1 MEAIAPLLLA
11 QAQAA
16 EDLGRQLE
24 VSVCVCVCMFMK
36 RGERTEGVDE
46 LGGIE
51 RGRERERERA
61 RDSVRHEALSCS
73 GKRETETE
81 RD

>member
-24 VSVCVCVCMFMK
+24 VNVWVCVYVC
-36 RGERTEGVDE
+36 RERREGVDE
-46 LGGIE
+46 GG
-51 RGRERERERA
+51 GSERERDS
-61 RDSVRHEALSCS
+61 DSVRHEALSFS
-73 GKRETETE
+73 GKRE
-81 RD
+81 R

>member
-1 MEAIAPLLLA
+1 VEAIAPLLLA

-24 VSVCVCVCMFMK
+24 VCVCVCVYVCE
-36 RGERTEGVDE
+36 ERTEGVDE

-51 RGRERERERA
+51 RGRERERER
-61 RDSVRHEALSCS
+61 E
-73 GKRETETE
+73 RERFSTA
-81 RD
+81 